1 MKKVLTISIHG
12 TVFQIDEDASVALKS
27 YLEALNAHFRHRPGG
42 REVIQDIEDRMAELF
57 QDKQAN
63 KGQVITLEEVRS
75 VITVL
80 GTPEAIAGYDTDAE
94 SPDAP
99 NAPNMPGATA
109 RQPLNRAP
117 KPIKRLY
124 RDPDHRALGGVCSG
138 LSAYLNVDVVWIRLL
153 FVLVLFAYGTSLL
166 LYIILWIAT
175 PKAYTAAQ
183 KLEMRGE
190 AVNIDNIERTVQST
204 YTTSAAYDQNRATG
218 RRVGQ
223 AASRAASGTVSLFGK
238 MLGTFFLAGAILL
251 FIMLISLLVFHP
263 LFSSL
268 SRSGLDSYSATRFF
282 TMIASPAMRTWM
294 YIAVSITVLL
304 PLVGLLVLGLKLL
317 FNFRISTPWVT
328 MGSFLLWIVA
338 LVSSVSGG
346 LLIAKNYALNERGAE
361 TIDLPARDTIYFAT
375 SVNKLLLANPFDD
388 DNFPLL
394 DASATPEVLLGR
406 SRISFHGTSSNV
418 PQIKIIRSV
427 QGGSRREAMDNL
439 SQMHLSVG
447 VVDSLI
453 TVPATFAIPTSPR
466 WKAQDFQIQCFI
478 PDSAVVVLPNEF
490 LSWFE
495 PWNIPYNDWEVRQ
508 AEYAGKLNY
517 FRMIDNQLMDRERA
531 ERFLKEFLKRLEKDA
546 KKFKEDREREE
557 IDKKKAELEQQE
569 QELEKERERLKEE
582 KDKLERL
589 NEV

>member
-27 YLEALNAHFRHRPGG
+27 YLEALNTHFRHRPGG

-57 QDKQAN
+57 HDKQPN

-94 SPDAP
+94 SPDA
-99 NAPNMPGATA
+99 ATTPGATA

-166 LYIILWIAT
+166 LYIILWIVT

-238 MLGTFFLAGAILL
+238 MFGMIFFVGAILL
-251 FIMLISLLVFHP
+251 FISLISVLAFHP
-263 LFSSL
+263 VFISFNTN
-268 SRSGLDSYSATRFF
+268 GLDSYPVTRFF
-282 TMIASPAMRTWM
+282 SMVASPAMRTWL

-304 PLVGLLVLGLKLL
+304 PLIGLLVLGLKLL
-317 FNFRISTPWVT
+317 FNFRIRTPWVT
-328 MGSFLLWIVA
+328 TASFLLWIVA
-338 LVSSVSGG
+338 LISSVSGG
-346 LLIAKNYALNERGAE
+346 LFLAKGFALQERGME
-361 TIDLPARDTIYFAT
+361 VVDMQPTYDTLYFST
-375 SVNKLLLANPFDD
+375 TVNRLLMTNPFNEDEL
-388 DNFPLL
+388 PLL
-394 DASATPEVLLGR
+394 DASVEPNVLVGR
-406 SRISFHGTSSNV
+406 PRITFHSTSDRN
-418 PQIKIIRSV
+418 PQLRIVRTA
-427 QGGSRREAMDNL
+427 QGASRREAMDNL
-439 SQMHLSVG
+439 NEMHYSLTIT
-447 VVDSLI
+447 DSLI
-453 TVPATFAIPTSPR
+453 TVPSTFAIPSSPR
-466 WKAQDFQIQCFI
+466 WKGQEFRIECYL
-478 PDSAVVVLPNEF
+478 PDSTVVALPNAF
-490 LSWFE
+490 LGWFQ
-495 PWNIPYNDWEVRQ
+495 PWGLSYNDWEVRQ
-508 AEYAGKLNY
+508 PEYADRMNY
-517 FRMIDNQLMDRERA
+517 YRMIDNRLRDKNEAQRFFEEMVERLA
-531 ERFLKEFLKRLEKDA
+531 KEARKMKETLEKESIQLKES
-546 KKFKEDREREE
+546 
-557 IDKKKAELEQQE
+557 ELERLE
-569 QELEKERERLKEE
+569 QELEKERKRLMEE
-582 KDKLERL
+582 KEKLEIL
-589 NEV
+589 